1 MAKKTTSYAP
11 NMGLIGGEAQVAA
24 SLNDAGANVKAFT
37 DAFSG
42 ALAIGVLENKKR
54 DATIN
59 KYIDSIG
66 SVANVSKI
74 EDATNKQ
81 QITDFVR
88 GQRDKADVI
97 GTHLER
103 NPDDREARDRLEAI
117 KTSLSTL
124 NAQLEAF
131 TTEKKDY
138 LKIHSDG
145 GLADAT
151 TYTAGYYDNAFTNN
165 GMFNI
170 DENGN
175 IGHNIDGTN
184 YLYKD
189 ETGKYN
195 VKNQLSIDY
204 LGTAYDTQRNLG
216 KTDEAFD
223 RDQVRRGIAKHFN
236 SQEIGTE
243 GIQVMATQD
252 LTEDDTFLLADG
264 VTVAGNMS
272 FRQMWADGHLK
283 EEFYAGFEKDKATG
297 MYGVGW
303 MTDDAGKDQLVKLM
317 SKYYT
322 DVMEDGHSGGV
333 EMYGVKK
340 KKDDA
345 VTAQKNEVTR
355 QNSLDQDNAYAVYD
369 GSGSVTYE
377 DADEDYAVGD
387 TRITEAEMNVIFGE
401 YWNEGMNFGDQFK
414 LGSDGIMYH
423 KGRTENVNGELVV
436 DEENWV
442 EMKDV
447 QVDGETRYGRERYNK
462 IIEALQADGVKNL
475 ATTDVPKYIG
485 TNAEVVNQ
493 RLKEF
498 NYTLKGKKVGK
509 VNPFNVVD
517 TFKQFGINPEK
528 FGRKKGAEEIKQLLN
543 SVFHSKT
550 FNKKFKFWSDEDNLK
565 MEYTDGNGKKH
576 TKSVETNNKTWLYGE
591 HKGEDKESFN
601 NTIKWM
607 EDRIRADKGYWDSDG
622 TIFEEN
628 NKDFVQ

>member
-1 MAKKTTSYAP
+1 MAKKTTSYSP
-11 NMGLIGGEAQVAA
+11 NTGLIGGEAIVAA
-24 SLNDAGANVKAFT
+24 SLNDPGANVKAFT

-66 SVANVSKI
+66 SVANISKI

-88 GQRDKADVI
+88 GQRDKAAEI
-97 GTHLER
+97 GKHLSQ
-103 NPDDREARDRLEAI
+103 NPDDREAKDRLEAI

-204 LGTAYDTQRNLG
+204 LGAAYDTQRNLG

-223 RDQVRRGIAKHFN
+223 RDQVRRGISKHFN

-272 FRQMWADGHLK
+272 FRQMWAEGHLK
-283 EEFYAGFEKDKATG
+283 EEFYDGFEVDEATG
-297 MYGVGW
+297 RYDAGW
-303 MTDDAGKDQLVKLM
+303 MTNDAGKDQLVKLM
-317 SKYYT
+317 SEYYT
-322 DVMEDGHSGGV
+322 DVMEHGHGGGL
-333 EMYGVKK
+333 EIYGVAEKK
-340 KKDDA
+340 RTKKEAIATETKRRDGLNQSNA
-345 VTAQKNEVTR
+345 V
-355 QNSLDQDNAYAVYD
+355 AVYSS
-369 GSGSVTYE
+369 SGDITYK
-377 DADEDYAVGD
+377 DADEDFQIRD
-387 TRITEAEMNVIFGE
+387 TEISTEEMTGILGKAPMIGSQVVE
-401 YWNEGMNFGDQFK
+401 VFK
-414 LGSDGIMYH
+414 LGGNGVLYGKVEEEGKWEEMGFQSDSNS
-423 KGRTENVNGELVV
+423 KT
-436 DEENWV
+436 
-442 EMKDV
+442 
-447 QVDGETRYGRERYNK
+447 GREKYNK
-462 IIEALQADGVKNL
+462 IIKALQAKGIKDLPGY
-475 ATTDVPKYIG
+475 ATPIISQG
-485 TNAEVVNQ
+485 TRRERAEIAGNTGLISQ
-493 RLKEF
+493 ILGRLKKAKIDEA
-498 NYTLKGKKVGK
+498 
-509 VNPFNVVD
+509 
-517 TFKQFGINPEK
+517 E
-528 FGRKKGAEEIKQLLN
+528 FGRENGAESIAKKLN
-543 SVFHSKT
+543 KLYKSA
-550 FNKKFKFWSDEDNLK
+550 NFKFSTSGDNLK
-565 MEYTDGNGKKH
+565 MEYKDGNGKKH
-576 TKSVETNNKTWLYGE
+576 TKSVKTDNKTFPFYGE
-591 HKGEDKESFN
+591 DEGDDKKSFDKTVQWMKDRIKADSKYWDEEITEYGEDIAPEAN
-601 NTIKWM
+601 
-607 EDRIRADKGYWDSDG
+607 
-622 TIFEEN
+622 EN
-628 NKDFVQ
+628 NFG

>member
-175 IGHNIDGTN
+175 IGHTINGKN

-204 LGTAYDTQRNLG
+204 L
-216 KTDEAFD
+216 
-223 RDQVRRGIAKHFN
+223 
-236 SQEIGTE
+236 
-243 GIQVMATQD
+243 
-252 LTEDDTFLLADG
+252 
-264 VTVAGNMS
+264 
-272 FRQMWADGHLK
+272 
-283 EEFYAGFEKDKATG
+283 
-297 MYGVGW
+297 
-303 MTDDAGKDQLVKLM
+303 
-317 SKYYT
+317 
-322 DVMEDGHSGGV
+322 
-333 EMYGVKK
+333 
-340 KKDDA
+340 
-345 VTAQKNEVTR
+345 
-355 QNSLDQDNAYAVYD
+355 
-369 GSGSVTYE
+369 
-377 DADEDYAVGD
+377 
-387 TRITEAEMNVIFGE
+387 
-401 YWNEGMNFGDQFK
+401 
-414 LGSDGIMYH
+414 
-423 KGRTENVNGELVV
+423 
-436 DEENWV
+436 
-442 EMKDV
+442 
-447 QVDGETRYGRERYNK
+447 
-462 IIEALQADGVKNL
+462 
-475 ATTDVPKYIG
+475 
-485 TNAEVVNQ
+485 
-493 RLKEF
+493 
-498 NYTLKGKKVGK
+498 
-509 VNPFNVVD
+509 
-517 TFKQFGINPEK
+517 
-528 FGRKKGAEEIKQLLN
+528 
-543 SVFHSKT
+543 
-550 FNKKFKFWSDEDNLK
+550 
-565 MEYTDGNGKKH
+565 
-576 TKSVETNNKTWLYGE
+576 
-591 HKGEDKESFN
+591 
-601 NTIKWM
+601 
-607 EDRIRADKGYWDSDG
+607 
-622 TIFEEN
+622 
-628 NKDFVQ
+628 

>member
-11 NMGLIGGEAQVAA
+11 NMGLIGGEARVAA
-24 SLNDAGANVKAFT
+24 SLDNTGATAKAFG

-42 ALAIGVLENKKR
+42 VIALGVAQNKKR

-97 GTHLER
+97 GRHLER
-103 NPDDREARDRLEAI
+103 NPDDREARDKLEAI

-124 NAQLEAF
+124 NTQLEAF

-223 RDQVRRGIAKHFN
+223 RDQVRRGISKHFN

-272 FRQMWADGHLK
+272 FRQMWAEGHLK
-283 EEFYAGFEKDKATG
+283 EEFYAGFEKDEATG
-297 MYGVGW
+297 MYDVGW

-317 SKYYT
+317 SEYYT
-322 DVMEDGHSGGV
+322 DVMEHGHGGGV
-333 EMYGVKK
+333 EIYGVAEKK
-340 KKDDA
+340 KTKKEA
-345 VTAQKNEVTR
+345 VATETTR
-355 QNSLDQDNAYAVYD
+355 RAGLDQSNAYAVYSS
-369 GSGSVTYE
+369 SGDITYK
-377 DADEDYAVGD
+377 DADEDYAIGD
-387 TRITEAEMNVIFGE
+387 TQISNEEMSAIIGHLPMSSNA
-401 YWNEGMNFGDQFK
+401 DRPAAFK
-414 LGSDGIMYH
+414 LGSDGVLYDKDEATGKWEERVAMQSDSKSK
-423 KGRTENVNGELVV
+423 KGREN
-436 DEENWV
+436 
-442 EMKDV
+442 
-447 QVDGETRYGRERYNK
+447 YNK
-462 IIEALQADGVKNL
+462 IIEALQAKGIKDL
-475 ATTDVPKYIG
+475 ATTGAVTFEGSKLDYHKKGGGNLKKALNFDRIRWDKGNSGMKQNPILDYRDDDDVAASL
-485 TNAEVVNQ
+485 T
-493 RLKEF
+493 KEF
-498 NYTLKGKKVGK
+498 ESVG
-509 VNPFNVVD
+509 F
-517 TFKQFGINPEK
+517 TFEAVSGGYDKIQ
-528 FGRKKGAEEIKQLLN
+528 A
-543 SVFHSKT
+543 
-550 FNKKFKFWSDEDNLK
+550 
-565 MEYTDGNGKKH
+565 YYNGKKANFV
-576 TKSVETNNKTWLYGE
+576 TTTNRNSSDDRRIDEKQLIEWMNAQINADPDWVGE
-591 HKGEDKESFN
+591 GTGNQYEGN
-601 NTIKWM
+601 NQ
-607 EDRIRADKGYWDSDG
+607 
-622 TIFEEN
+622 
-628 NKDFVQ
+628 DFVQ